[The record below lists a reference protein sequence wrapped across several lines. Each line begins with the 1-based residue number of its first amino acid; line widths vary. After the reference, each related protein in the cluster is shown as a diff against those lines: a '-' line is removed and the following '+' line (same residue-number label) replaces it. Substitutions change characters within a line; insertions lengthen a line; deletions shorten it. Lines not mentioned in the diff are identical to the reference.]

1 MIQSGINFLAMK
13 LQKLIK
19 ILSILS
25 IVMIGF
31 ALADDL
37 GTKSINGDSL
47 TWLSIWP
54 PVIAIILALVF
65 HEAHLALFMG
75 IWVGAS
81 MISGNPLS
89 GLTTSLD
96 TYIVGSVTDHG
107 HASILIFT
115 LSFGGLIGVITANGG
130 MKGAVDVAGKY
141 ATSNR
146 RSQMATAI
154 MGLVIFFDDYANT
167 LLVGNMM
174 RPFTDK
180 ARISREKLSYLVDST
195 AAPVASLAVI
205 SSWSVFQMS
214 LLEAPYKQFGVTVN
228 PYFTFIQS
236 IPFSFYCILTL
247 VFIFLNIVL
256 KKEYGP
262 MHQAETRA
270 LTTGKVLSDTAKP
283 LSDPSM
289 IEAAQSMGSSHW
301 SNAFIPVFMVVAVTI
316 GGLFITGMRSL
327 DMANPNIRDIIGA
340 SDPYASLIWGASF
353 SGITAIG
360 LSIGRKILT
369 LEKALDAWVA
379 GVRSMMMACII
390 LVLAWTIGS
399 VCKDLKTA
407 EYLVSISSNIL
418 SPAMLPFI
426 TFITAA
432 AISFST
438 GSSWATMSI
447 LVPVVVPMA
456 MHLLNMSPNATVE
469 SPIFLATFASVLSG
483 SVFGDHCSPISDTTI
498 LSSTAS
504 ASDHID
510 HVKTQMP
517 YAITVGVL
525 AMTVGCLGI
534 GFGFPVWIILLVGV
548 GILFCVI
555 QFIGK
560 PIELS

>member
-1 MIQSGINFLAMK
+1 M
-13 LQKLIK
+13 KLIK
-19 ILSILS
+19 WFKIISIL
-25 IVMIGF
+25 GLLLAGL
-31 ALADDL
+31 ALAEIVGL
-37 GTKSINGDSL
+37 ASIKEDELS
-47 TWLSIWP
+47 WLSIWP
-54 PVIAIILALVF
+54 PIIAIILALIT
-65 HEAHLALFMG
+65 HEAHLALFIG
-75 IWVGAS
+75 ILVGVS
-81 MISGNPLS
+81 MITGNPLT
-89 GLTTSLD
+89 GITNALD

-115 LSFGGLIGVITANGG
+115 LAFGGLIGVIT
-130 MKGAVDVAGKY
+130 
-141 ATSNR
+141 NR
-146 RSQMATAI
+146 RSQFATAA

-214 LLEAPYKQFGVTVN
+214 LLESPYKQYGVTIN
-228 PYFTFIQS
+228 PYFTFLQS

-247 VFIFLNIVL
+247 IFIFLNILL

-262 MHQAETRA
+262 MHDAETRA
-270 LTTGKVLSDTAKP
+270 LSTGKVLSDHAKP
-283 LSDPSM
+283 LSDPSL
-289 IEAAQSMGSSHW
+289 IEDRQKVPTAHW
-301 SNAFIPVFMVVAVTI
+301 NNAFIPIFVVVAVTI
-316 GGLFITGMRSL
+316 GGLVITGLRSL
-327 DMANPNIRDIIGA
+327 DMQHPTLRDIICA
-340 SDPYASLIWGASF
+340 ADPYASLIWGASF
-353 SGITAIG
+353 SSISAIG
-360 LSIGRKILT
+360 LTIGRKILT
-369 LEKALDAWVA
+369 LEKTLDAWVN
-379 GVRSMMMACII
+379 GVRSMVMACII

-426 TFITAA
+426 TFVTAA

-456 MHLLNMSPNATVE
+456 MHLLNMSPDATVE

-498 LSSTAS
+498 LSSTAC

-517 YAITVGVL
+517 YALTMGILSLTL
-525 AMTVGCLGI
+525 GCLGI
-534 GFGFPVWIILLVGV
+534 GFGIPVWAILISGTAIIW
-548 GILFCVI
+548 VI
-555 QFIGK
+555 MHFIGK
-560 PIELS
+560 PIVST

>member
-1 MIQSGINFLAMK
+1 M
-13 LQKLIK
+13 KLIK
-19 ILSILS
+19 WFKIISIL
-25 IVMIGF
+25 GLLLAGL
-31 ALADDL
+31 ALAETVGL
-37 GTKSINGDSL
+37 ASIKEDELS
-47 TWLSIWP
+47 WLSIWP
-54 PVIAIILALVF
+54 PIIAIILALIT
-65 HEAHLALFMG
+65 HEAHLALFIG
-75 IWVGAS
+75 ILVGVS
-81 MISGNPLS
+81 MITGNPLT
-89 GLTTSLD
+89 GITNALD

-115 LSFGGLIGVITANGG
+115 LAFGGLIGVITANGG
-130 MKGAVDVAGKY
+130 MKGAVDFASKY

-146 RSQMATAI
+146 RSQFATAA

-214 LLEAPYKQFGVTVN
+214 LLESPYKQYGVTIN
-228 PYFTFIQS
+228 PYFTFLQS

-247 VFIFLNIVL
+247 IFIFLNILL

-262 MHQAETRA
+262 MHDAETRA
-270 LTTGKVLSDTAKP
+270 LSTGKVLSDYAKP
-283 LSDPSM
+283 LSDPSL
-289 IEAAQSMGSSHW
+289 IEDTQKVPITHW
-301 SNAFIPVFMVVAVTI
+301 NNAFIPIFVVVAVTI
-316 GGLFITGMRSL
+316 GGLVITGLRSL
-327 DMANPNIRDIIGA
+327 DMQHPALRDIIGA

-353 SGITAIG
+353 SSISAIG
-360 LSIGRKILT
+360 LTIGRKILT
-369 LEKALDAWVA
+369 LEKTLDAWVN
-379 GVRSMMMACII
+379 GVRSMVMACII

-426 TFITAA
+426 TFVTAA

-456 MHLLNMSPNATVE
+456 MHLLNMSPDATVE

-498 LSSTAS
+498 LSSTAC

-517 YAITVGVL
+517 YALTLGILSLTL
-525 AMTVGCLGI
+525 GCLGI
-534 GFGFPVWIILLVGV
+534 GFGIPVWVILLSGSA
-548 GILFCVI
+548 ILWAI
-555 QFIGK
+555 IHFIGK
-560 PIELS
+560 PIVPT

>member
-1 MIQSGINFLAMK
+1 
-13 LQKLIK
+13 
-19 ILSILS
+19 
-25 IVMIGF
+25 
-31 ALADDL
+31 
-37 GTKSINGDSL
+37 
-47 TWLSIWP
+47 
-54 PVIAIILALVF
+54 
-65 HEAHLALFMG
+65 
-75 IWVGAS
+75 
-81 MISGNPLS
+81 
-89 GLTTSLD
+89 
-96 TYIVGSVTDHG
+96 
-107 HASILIFT
+107 
-115 LSFGGLIGVITANGG
+115 
-130 MKGAVDVAGKY
+130 
-141 ATSNR
+141 
-146 RSQMATAI
+146 

-214 LLEAPYKQFGVTVN
+214 LLESPYKQYGVTIN
-228 PYFTFIQS
+228 PYFTFLQS

-247 VFIFLNIVL
+247 IFIFLNILL

-262 MHQAETRA
+262 MHDAETRA
-270 LTTGKVLSDTAKP
+270 LSTGKVLSDYAKP
-283 LSDPSM
+283 LSDPSL
-289 IEAAQSMGSSHW
+289 IEDTQKVPTTHW
-301 SNAFIPVFMVVAVTI
+301 NNAFIPIFVVVAVTI
-316 GGLFITGMRSL
+316 GGLVITGLRSL
-327 DMANPNIRDIIGA
+327 DMQHPALRDIIGA

-353 SGITAIG
+353 SSISAIG
-360 LSIGRKILT
+360 LTIRRKILT
-369 LEKALDAWVA
+369 LEKTLDAWVN
-379 GVRSMMMACII
+379 GVRSMVMACII

-426 TFITAA
+426 TFVTAA

-456 MHLLNMSPNATVE
+456 MHLLNMSPDATVE

-498 LSSTAS
+498 LSSTAC

-517 YAITVGVL
+517 YALTVGIL
-525 AMTVGCLGI
+525 SLTLGCLGI
-534 GFGFPVWIILLVGV
+534 GFGIPVWVILLSGSA
-548 GILFCVI
+548 ILWAI
-555 QFIGK
+555 IHFIGK
-560 PIELS
+560 PIVPT

>member
-1 MIQSGINFLAMK
+1 MK
-13 LQKLIK
+13 IVKLLK

-25 IVMIGF
+25 IMLIGF
-31 ALADDL
+31 GVAGDN
-37 GTKSINGDSL
+37 GTPPLNGESL
-47 TWLSIWP
+47 TWLSIGP
-54 PVIAIILALVF
+54 PLIAIILALIT

-81 MISGNPLS
+81 MITGNPLS

-96 TYIVGSVTDHG
+96 TYIVASVTDHG

-115 LSFGGLIGVITANGG
+115 LAFGGLIGVITVNGG
-130 MKGAVDVAGKY
+130 MKGAVVAAGKY

-146 RSQMATAI
+146 RSQMATAF

-195 AAPVASLAVI
+195 AAPVASIAVI

-214 LLEAPYKQFGVTVN
+214 LLEIPYKQFGVTVN

-247 VFIFLNIVL
+247 VFIFLNVFL
-256 KKEYGP
+256 KREYGP

-270 LTTGKVLSDTAKP
+270 MTTGKVLSDTAKP
-283 LSDPSM
+283 LSDPSLM
-289 IEAAQSMGSSHW
+289 AETESTESSHW
-301 SNAFIPVFMVVAVTI
+301 SNAFIPIFVVVAVTM

-327 DMANPNIRDIIGA
+327 DMPNPTLRDIIGA

-353 SGITAIG
+353 SSITAIG
-360 LSIGRKILT
+360 LSIGKKILS
-369 LEKALDAWVA
+369 LEKVLDAWVN
-379 GVRSMMMACII
+379 GVRSMIMACII

-407 EYLVSISSNIL
+407 EYLVSISSNVL
-418 SPAMLPFI
+418 SPALLPFI
-426 TFITAA
+426 TFVTAG

-498 LSSTAS
+498 LSSTAC

-517 YAITVGVL
+517 YALTVGIL
-525 AMTVGCLGI
+525 SLTLGCLGI
-534 GFGFPVWIILLVGV
+534 GFGIPVWVILLSGTA
-548 GILFCVI
+548 II
-555 QFIGK
+555 WAIMHFIGK
-560 PIELS
+560 PIVPT

>member
-1 MIQSGINFLAMK
+1 M
-13 LQKLIK
+13 KLIK
-19 ILSILS
+19 WFKIISIL
-25 IVMIGF
+25 GLF
-31 ALADDL
+31 LAGLALAETAGL
-37 GTKSINGDSL
+37 ASIKEDELS
-47 TWLSIWP
+47 WLSIWP
-54 PVIAIILALVF
+54 PIIAIILALIT
-65 HEAHLALFMG
+65 HEAHLALFIG
-75 IWVGAS
+75 ILVGVS
-81 MISGNPLS
+81 MITGNPLT
-89 GLTTSLD
+89 GITNALD

-115 LSFGGLIGVITANGG
+115 LAFGGLIGVITANGG
-130 MKGAVDVAGKY
+130 MKGAVDFASKY

-146 RSQMATAI
+146 RSQFATAA

-214 LLEAPYKQFGVTVN
+214 LLETPYKQYDVTIN
-228 PYFTFIQS
+228 PYFTFLQS

-247 VFIFLNIVL
+247 IFIFLNILL

-262 MHQAETRA
+262 MHDAETRA
-270 LTTGKVLSDTAKP
+270 LSTGKVLSDHAKP
-283 LSDPSM
+283 LSDPSL
-289 IEAAQSMGSSHW
+289 IEDSQKVPTAHW
-301 SNAFIPVFMVVAVTI
+301 NNAFIPIFVVVAVTI
-316 GGLFITGMRSL
+316 GGLVITGLRSL
-327 DMANPNIRDIIGA
+327 DMQHPTLRDIIGA

-353 SGITAIG
+353 SSISAIG
-360 LSIGRKILT
+360 LTIGRKILT
-369 LEKALDAWVA
+369 LERTLDAWVN
-379 GVRSMMMACII
+379 GVRSMVMACII

-418 SPAMLPFI
+418 SPTMLPFI
-426 TFITAA
+426 TFVTAA

-456 MHLLNMSPNATVE
+456 MHLLNMSPDATVE

-498 LSSTAS
+498 LSSTAC

-517 YAITVGVL
+517 YALTVGIL
-525 AMTVGCLGI
+525 SLTLGCLGI
-534 GFGFPVWIILLVGV
+534 GFGIPVWVILLSGSA
-548 GILFCVI
+548 ILLAI
-555 QFIGK
+555 MHFIGK
-560 PIELS
+560 PIVPI

>member
-1 MIQSGINFLAMK
+1 M
-13 LQKLIK
+13 KLIK
-19 ILSILS
+19 WFKIISIL
-25 IVMIGF
+25 GLF
-31 ALADDL
+31 LAGLALAETVGL
-37 GTKSINGDSL
+37 TSIKEDELS
-47 TWLSIWP
+47 WLSIWP
-54 PVIAIILALVF
+54 PIIAIILALIT
-65 HEAHLALFMG
+65 HEAHLALFIG
-75 IWVGAS
+75 ILVGVS
-81 MISGNPLS
+81 MITGNPLT
-89 GLTTSLD
+89 GITNALD

-115 LSFGGLIGVITANGG
+115 LAFGGLIGVITANGG
-130 MKGAVDVAGKY
+130 MKGAVDFASKY

-146 RSQMATAI
+146 RSQFATAA

-214 LLEAPYKQFGVTVN
+214 LLETPYKQYDVTIN
-228 PYFTFIQS
+228 PYFTFLQS

-247 VFIFLNIVL
+247 IFIFLNILL
-256 KKEYGP
+256 KKDYGP
-262 MHQAETRA
+262 MHDAETRA
-270 LTTGKVLSDTAKP
+270 LSTGKVLSDYAKP
-283 LSDPSM
+283 LSDPSL
-289 IEAAQSMGSSHW
+289 IEDTQKVRTTHW
-301 SNAFIPVFMVVAVTI
+301 NNAFIPIFVVVAVTI
-316 GGLFITGMRSL
+316 GGLVITGLRSL
-327 DMANPNIRDIIGA
+327 DMQHPTLRDIIGA

-353 SGITAIG
+353 SSISAIG
-360 LSIGRKILT
+360 LTIGRKILT
-369 LEKALDAWVA
+369 LEKTLDAWVN
-379 GVRSMMMACII
+379 GVRSMVMACII

-418 SPAMLPFI
+418 SPTMLPFI

-456 MHLLNMSPNATVE
+456 MHLLNMSPDATVE

-498 LSSTAS
+498 LSSTAC

-517 YAITVGVL
+517 YALTVGL
-525 AMTVGCLGI
+525 LSLTLGCLGVGI
-534 GFGFPVWIILLVGV
+534 GIPVWVILLSGSA
-548 GILFCVI
+548 ILWAI
-555 QFIGK
+555 MHFIGK
-560 PIELS
+560 PIVPN

>member
-1 MIQSGINFLAMK
+1 MQRKILFILFMLAAGTLLFANSGGAAKTIEPSWISLLPPLTAITLAMVTKQAHVSLFLGIVIGACFITGGLWSGI
-13 LQKLIK
+13 
-19 ILSILS
+19 SS
-25 IVMIGF
+25 
-31 ALADDL
+31 
-37 GTKSINGDSL
+37 
-47 TWLSIWP
+47 
-54 PVIAIILALVF
+54 
-65 HEAHLALFMG
+65 
-75 IWVGAS
+75 
-81 MISGNPLS
+81 
-89 GLTTSLD
+89 SLD
-96 TYIVGSVTDHG
+96 HYLVNSLAGSKTHT
-107 HASILIFT
+107 AILMFT
-115 LSFGGLIGVITANGG
+115 MAFGGLIGVMSANGSL
-130 MKGAVDVAGKY
+130 KGVIHAASKY
-141 ATSNR
+141 ATNNFR
-146 RSQMATAI
+146 GQLLTAL

-289 IEAAQSMGSSHW
+289 MEVTQSMGSSHW
-301 SNAFIPVFMVVAVTI
+301 SNAFIPIFVVVAVTM

-327 DMANPNIRDIIGA
+327 DFANPSIRDIIGA

-353 SGITAIG
+353 SSITAIG
-360 LSIGRKILT
+360 LSIGRKILS
-369 LEKALDAWVA
+369 LEKALDAWIN
-379 GVRSMMMACII
+379 GVRSMIMACII

-407 EYLVSISSNIL
+407 EYLVSISSNVL
-418 SPAMLPFI
+418 SPALLPFI
-426 TFITAA
+426 TFVTAG

-498 LSSTAS
+498 LSSTAC

-517 YAITVGVL
+517 YALTVGIL
-525 AMTVGCLGI
+525 SLTLGCLGI
-534 GFGFPVWIILLVGV
+534 GFGIPVWVILLSGTA
-548 GILFCVI
+548 II
-555 QFIGK
+555 WAIMHFIGK
-560 PIELS
+560 PIVPT

>member
-1 MIQSGINFLAMK
+1 MNHIGINFLAMNKTK
-13 LQKLIK
+13 LLK
-19 ILSILS
+19 ILTILG
-25 IVMIGF
+25 ILVIGF
-31 ALADDL
+31 GVASDMGATSMK
-37 GTKSINGDSL
+37 GETL

-54 PVIAIILALVF
+54 PIIAIVLALAT
-65 HEAHLALFMG
+65 HEAHLALFIG
-75 IWVGAS
+75 IWVGGS
-81 MISGNPLS
+81 MLTGNILS
-89 GLTTSLD
+89 GLTKTLD
-96 TYIVGSVTDHG
+96 TFIVGSVTDHG

-115 LSFGGLIGVITANGG
+115 MAFGGLIGVITANGG
-130 MKGAVDVAGKY
+130 MKGAVDAVGKY

-146 RSQMATAI
+146 RSQLATAM
-154 MGLVIFFDDYANT
+154 MGLIIFFDDYANT

-214 LLEAPYKQFGVTVN
+214 LLEAPYKQFGVSIN

-247 VFIFLNIVL
+247 VFIFLNVIL

-283 LSDPSM
+283 LSDPTM
-289 IEAAQSMGSSHW
+289 LEMAQKMSSSHW
-301 SNAFIPVFMVVAVTI
+301 SNAFIPIIAVVAVTM
-316 GGLFITGMRSL
+316 GGLFITGTRNL
-327 DMANPNIRDIIGA
+327 DLADPSIRDIIGA

-353 SGITAIG
+353 SSIIAIG
-360 LSIGRKILT
+360 LSLGRKILS
-369 LEKALDAWVA
+369 LEDALGAWVN
-379 GVRSMMMACII
+379 GVRSMIMACII

-418 SPAMLPFI
+418 SPTMLPFV

-456 MHLLNMSPNATVE
+456 MHLLNMAPDDTVQ

-517 YAITVGVL
+517 YAVTVGTL
-525 AMTVGCLGI
+525 ALTLGCLGI
-534 GFGFPVWIILLVGV
+534 GFGIPVWIILLSGI
-548 GILFCVI
+548 GILFGVI
-555 QFIGK
+555 QFFGK
-560 PIELS
+560 PVESV

>member
-1 MIQSGINFLAMK
+1 M
-13 LQKLIK
+13 KLIK
-19 ILSILS
+19 LFKIISILGL
-25 IVMIGF
+25 VLAGL
-31 ALADDL
+31 ALAETVGL
-37 GTKSINGDSL
+37 ASIKENELS
-47 TWLSIWP
+47 WLSIWP
-54 PVIAIILALVF
+54 PIIAIILALIT
-65 HEAHLALFMG
+65 HEAHLALFIG
-75 IWVGAS
+75 IWVGVS
-81 MISGNPLS
+81 MITGNPIT
-89 GLTTSLD
+89 GITNALD

-115 LSFGGLIGVITANGG
+115 LAFGGLIGVITANGG
-130 MKGAVDVAGKY
+130 MKGAVDFAAKY

-146 RSQMATAI
+146 RSQFATAA

-214 LLEAPYKQFGVTVN
+214 LLESPYKQYGVTIN
-228 PYFTFIQS
+228 PYFTFLQS

-247 VFIFLNIVL
+247 IFIFLNIFL
-256 KKEYGP
+256 KKEFGP
-262 MHQAETRA
+262 MHDAETRA
-270 LTTGKVLSDTAKP
+270 LSTGKVLSDHAKP
-283 LSDPSM
+283 LSDPSV
-289 IEAAQSMGSSHW
+289 IEDTQKVPTAHW
-301 SNAFIPVFMVVAVTI
+301 NNAFIPIFVVVAVTI
-316 GGLFITGMRSL
+316 GGLVITGLRSL
-327 DMANPNIRDIIGA
+327 DMQHPTLRDIIGA

-353 SGITAIG
+353 SSISAIG
-360 LSIGRKILT
+360 LTVGRKILT
-369 LEKALDAWVA
+369 LEKTLDAWVN
-379 GVRSMMMACII
+379 GVRSMVMACII

-498 LSSTAS
+498 LSSTAC

-517 YAITVGVL
+517 YALTVGIL
-525 AMTVGCLGI
+525 SLTLGCLGI
-534 GFGFPVWIILLVGV
+534 GFGIPVWV
-548 GILFCVI
+548 ILFSCTAVI
-555 QFIGK
+555 WAIIHFIGK
-560 PIELS
+560 PIVPT

>member
-1 MIQSGINFLAMK
+1 M
-13 LQKLIK
+13 KLIK
-19 ILSILS
+19 WFKIISIL
-25 IVMIGF
+25 GLF
-31 ALADDL
+31 LAGLALAETVGL
-37 GTKSINGDSL
+37 TSIKEDELS
-47 TWLSIWP
+47 WLSIWP
-54 PVIAIILALVF
+54 PIIAIILALIT
-65 HEAHLALFMG
+65 HEAHLALFIG
-75 IWVGAS
+75 ILVGVS
-81 MISGNPLS
+81 MITGNPLT
-89 GLTTSLD
+89 GITNALD

-115 LSFGGLIGVITANGG
+115 LAFGGLIGVITANGG
-130 MKGAVDVAGKY
+130 MKGAVDFASKY

-146 RSQMATAI
+146 RSQFATAA

-214 LLEAPYKQFGVTVN
+214 LLETPYKQYDVTIN
-228 PYFTFIQS
+228 PYFTFLQS

-247 VFIFLNIVL
+247 IFIFLNILL
-256 KKEYGP
+256 KKDYGP
-262 MHQAETRA
+262 MHDAETRA
-270 LTTGKVLSDTAKP
+270 LSTGKVLSDYAKP
-283 LSDPSM
+283 LSDPSL
-289 IEAAQSMGSSHW
+289 IEDTQKVRTTHW
-301 SNAFIPVFMVVAVTI
+301 NNAFIPIFVVVAVTI
-316 GGLFITGMRSL
+316 GGLVITGLRSL
-327 DMANPNIRDIIGA
+327 DMQHPALRDIIGA

-353 SGITAIG
+353 SSISAIG
-360 LSIGRKILT
+360 LTIGRKILT
-369 LEKALDAWVA
+369 LEKTLDAWVN
-379 GVRSMMMACII
+379 GVRSMVMACII

-418 SPAMLPFI
+418 SPTMLPFI

-456 MHLLNMSPNATVE
+456 MHLLNMSPDATVE

-498 LSSTAS
+498 LSSTAC

-517 YAITVGVL
+517 YALTVGVL
-525 AMTVGCLGI
+525 SLTLGCLGI
-534 GFGFPVWIILLVGV
+534 GFGIPVWVILLSGSA
-548 GILFCVI
+548 ILGAI
-555 QFIGK
+555 MHFIGK
-560 PIELS
+560 PIVPT

>member
-1 MIQSGINFLAMK
+1 M
-13 LQKLIK
+13 KLIK
-19 ILSILS
+19 WFKIISIL
-25 IVMIGF
+25 GLLF
-31 ALADDL
+31 AGLALAETVGL
-37 GTKSINGDSL
+37 ASIKEDELS
-47 TWLSIWP
+47 WLSIWP
-54 PVIAIILALVF
+54 PIIAIILALIT
-65 HEAHLALFMG
+65 HEAHLALFIG
-75 IWVGAS
+75 ILVGVS
-81 MISGNPLS
+81 MITGNPLT
-89 GLTTSLD
+89 GITNALD

-115 LSFGGLIGVITANGG
+115 LAFGGLIGVITANGG
-130 MKGAVDVAGKY
+130 MKGAVDFASKY

-146 RSQMATAI
+146 RSQFATAA

-214 LLEAPYKQFGVTVN
+214 LLESPYKQYGVTIN
-228 PYFTFIQS
+228 PYFTFLQS

-247 VFIFLNIVL
+247 IFIFLNILL

-262 MHQAETRA
+262 MHDAETRA
-270 LTTGKVLSDTAKP
+270 LSTGKVLSDYAKP
-283 LSDPSM
+283 LSDPSL
-289 IEAAQSMGSSHW
+289 IEDTQKVPTTHW
-301 SNAFIPVFMVVAVTI
+301 NNAFIPIFVVVAVTI
-316 GGLFITGMRSL
+316 GGLVITGLRSL
-327 DMANPNIRDIIGA
+327 DMQHPALRDIIGA

-353 SGITAIG
+353 SSISAIG
-360 LSIGRKILT
+360 LTIRRKILT
-369 LEKALDAWVA
+369 LEKTLDAWVN
-379 GVRSMMMACII
+379 GVRSMVMACII

-426 TFITAA
+426 TFVTAA

-456 MHLLNMSPNATVE
+456 MHLLNMSPDATVE

-498 LSSTAS
+498 LSSTAC

-517 YAITVGVL
+517 YALTVGIL
-525 AMTVGCLGI
+525 SLTLGCLGI
-534 GFGFPVWIILLVGV
+534 GFGIPVWVILLSGSA
-548 GILFCVI
+548 ILWAI
-555 QFIGK
+555 IHFIGK
-560 PIELS
+560 PIVPT

>member
-1 MIQSGINFLAMK
+1 M
-13 LQKLIK
+13 KLIK
-19 ILSILS
+19 WFKIISIL
-25 IVMIGF
+25 GLLLAGL
-31 ALADDL
+31 ALAEIVGL
-37 GTKSINGDSL
+37 ASIKEDELS
-47 TWLSIWP
+47 WLSIWP
-54 PVIAIILALVF
+54 PIIAIILALIT
-65 HEAHLALFMG
+65 HEAHLALFIG
-75 IWVGAS
+75 ILVGVS
-81 MISGNPLS
+81 MITGNPLT
-89 GLTTSLD
+89 GITSALD

-115 LSFGGLIGVITANGG
+115 LAFGGLIGVITANGG
-130 MKGAVDVAGKY
+130 MKGAVDFASKY

-146 RSQMATAI
+146 RSQFATAA

-214 LLEAPYKQFGVTVN
+214 LLESPYKQYGVTIN
-228 PYFTFIQS
+228 PYFTFLQS

-247 VFIFLNIVL
+247 IFIFLNILL

-262 MHQAETRA
+262 MHDAETRA
-270 LTTGKVLSDTAKP
+270 LSTGKVLSDYAKP
-283 LSDPSM
+283 LSDPSL
-289 IEAAQSMGSSHW
+289 IEDTQKVPITHW
-301 SNAFIPVFMVVAVTI
+301 NNAFIPIFVVVAVTI
-316 GGLFITGMRSL
+316 GGLVITGLRSL
-327 DMANPNIRDIIGA
+327 DMQHPALRDIIGA

-353 SGITAIG
+353 SSISAIG
-360 LSIGRKILT
+360 LTIGRKILT
-369 LEKALDAWVA
+369 LEKTLDAWVN
-379 GVRSMMMACII
+379 GVRSMVMACII

-426 TFITAA
+426 TFVTAA

-456 MHLLNMSPNATVE
+456 MHLLNMSPDATVE

-498 LSSTAS
+498 LSSTAC

-517 YAITVGVL
+517 YALTVGIL
-525 AMTVGCLGI
+525 SLTLGCLGI
-534 GFGFPVWIILLVGV
+534 GFGIPVWVILLSGSA
-548 GILFCVI
+548 ILWAI
-555 QFIGK
+555 IHFIGK
-560 PIELS
+560 PIVPT

>member
-1 MIQSGINFLAMK
+1 MK
-13 LQKLIK
+13 LTNLLKNLI
-19 ILSILS
+19 ILSIL
-25 IVMIGF
+25 VIGF
-31 ALADDL
+31 GVASDL
-37 GTKSINGDSL
+37 GASSLDGETL

-54 PVIAIILALVF
+54 PVIAIILALAT
-65 HEAHLALFMG
+65 HEAHLALFIG

-81 MISGNPLS
+81 MITGNLFT

-96 TYIVGSVTDHG
+96 TFIVGSVTDHG

-115 LSFGGLIGVITANGG
+115 LAFGGLIGVITANGG
-130 MKGAVDVAGKY
+130 LKGAVDAAGKY

-146 RSQMATAI
+146 RSQMATAV

-247 VFIFLNIVL
+247 VFIFLNVIL

-262 MHQAETRA
+262 MHHAETRA
-270 LTTGKVLSDTAKP
+270 MTTGKVLSDTAKP

-289 IEAAQSMGSSHW
+289 MEVTQSMGSSHW
-301 SNAFIPVFMVVAVTI
+301 SNAFIPIFVVVAVTM

-327 DMANPNIRDIIGA
+327 DFANPSIRDIIGA

-353 SGITAIG
+353 SSITAIG
-360 LSIGRKILT
+360 LSIGQKILS
-369 LEKALDAWVA
+369 LEKALDAWIN
-379 GVRSMMMACII
+379 GVRSMIMACII

-407 EYLVSISSNIL
+407 EYLVSISSNVL

-447 LVPVVVPMA
+447 LVPVVLPMA
-456 MHLLNMSPNATVE
+456 MHLLNMEPNATVE

-504 ASDHID
+504 ACDHID

-517 YAITVGVL
+517 YAVTVGVL
-525 AMTVGCLGI
+525 ALTLGCLGI
-534 GFGFPVWIILLVGV
+534 GFGIPVWIILLT
-548 GILFCVI
+548 GIAILYGVI

-560 PIELS
+560 PVESA

>member
-1 MIQSGINFLAMK
+1 MK
-13 LQKLIK
+13 IVKLLK

-25 IVMIGF
+25 IMLIGF
-31 ALADDL
+31 VVAGDN
-37 GTKSINGDSL
+37 GTPPLNGESL
-47 TWLSIWP
+47 TWLSIGP
-54 PVIAIILALVF
+54 PLIAIILALIT

-81 MISGNPLS
+81 MITGNPLS
-89 GLTTSLD
+89 GLPTSLD
-96 TYIVGSVTDHG
+96 TYIVASVTDHG

-115 LSFGGLIGVITANGG
+115 LAFGGLIGVITVNGG
-130 MKGAVDVAGKY
+130 MKGAVDAAGKY

-146 RSQMATAI
+146 RSQMATAF

-195 AAPVASLAVI
+195 AAPVASIAVI

-247 VFIFLNIVL
+247 VFIFLNVFL
-256 KKEYGP
+256 KREYGP

-270 LTTGKVLSDTAKP
+270 MTTGKVLSDTAKP
-283 LSDPSM
+283 LSDPSLM
-289 IEAAQSMGSSHW
+289 AETESTESSHW
-301 SNAFIPVFMVVAVTI
+301 SNAFIPIFVVVAVTM

-327 DMANPNIRDIIGA
+327 DMPNPTLRDIIGA

-353 SGITAIG
+353 SSITAIG
-360 LSIGRKILT
+360 LSIGKKILS
-369 LEKALDAWVA
+369 LEKVLDAWVN
-379 GVRSMMMACII
+379 GVRSMIMACII

-407 EYLVSISSNIL
+407 EYLVSISSNVL
-418 SPAMLPFI
+418 SPALLPFI
-426 TFITAA
+426 TFVTAG

-498 LSSTAS
+498 LSSTAC

-517 YAITVGVL
+517 YALTVGIL
-525 AMTVGCLGI
+525 SLTLGCLGI
-534 GFGFPVWIILLVGV
+534 GFGIPVWVILLSGTA
-548 GILFCVI
+548 II
-555 QFIGK
+555 WAIMHFIGK
-560 PIELS
+560 PIVPT